1 MSEAAPAAP
10 AASSAPVETSP
21 SAEASEVDLDAA
33 ESEGEVEATPEA
45 PKPSNKKKYQLKAN
59 GKDRE
64 IELDFDNDDDVKKY
78 LSKAIAADEKFQE
91 AAMTRKQSEQLIE
104 MLRTNPL
111 AILKHPDL
119 GIDVKALA
127 QYVLNEELEDM
138 AKTPEQKKL
147 EEMEKR
153 IKDYED
159 DKKRLE
165 DEKRQS
171 EMARI
176 ESEAFQQLDDQISS
190 ALAKTSLPRSDYTI
204 KRIADMMIDAVNA
217 GYTDVTVEQIMPLVE
232 DKVNRELQQ
241 MFEIAPDEVFEKL
254 VNKKRLDAYRKARV
268 SKSKPTPAP
277 TAKQVADSGNGAKTQ
292 SKQAPSELKIKDLFK
307 MT

>member
-1 MSEAAPAAP
+1 MSDAVAPAAP
-10 AASSAPVETSP
+10 AASSAPVDTSP

-33 ESEGEVEATPEA
+33 PEEEAAPEPVKA
-45 PKPSNKKKYQLKAN
+45 SNKKKYQLKAN

-138 AKTPEQKKL
+138 AKSPEQKKL
-147 EEMEKR
+147 EEMERR

-165 DEKRQS
+165 DEKRQA
-171 EMARI
+171 EMAKI
-176 ESEAFQQLDDQISS
+176 ESEAFQQLDDQIAT
-190 ALAKTSLPRSDYTI
+190 ALSKTSLPRSDYTI

-254 VNKKRLDAYRKARV
+254 VNKKRLDAYRKSRV
-268 SKSKPTPAP
+268 AKSKSAPAP
-277 TAKQVADSGNGAKTQ
+277 TAKQVADTGNGVKAQ
-292 SKQAPSELKIKDLFK
+292 QKQAPSELKIRDLFK